1 MDNPFK
7 KIISNEKLPES
18 VKGKVME
25 DVDMIKLSLDIADLF
40 MIKYPDTL
48 TDILN
53 LKDKD
58 E

>member
-7 KIISNEKLPES
+7 KIINNEKLPES

-25 DVDMIKLSLDIADLF
+25 DVDIIKLSLDIADLF